1 MISFLYKKYFSN
13 PQLKSS
19 ICIEEGVIF
28 MCQKNS
34 LIKIIIV
41 LLILL
46 SISSFSYAQNDFE
59 DLQIPTEASDLINNF
74 SMIEYDI
81 ITFDKNGEK
90 NIDTNMKY
98 TYLGKEKINGIET
111 DKISIEIADKIQEN
125 TPNKIYFWFAD
136 NKVKQMQ
143 IDEQVLSENMAS
155 MMADRFLNT
164 IFSPLKQLE
173 QYNIAE
179 FKKVGK
185 VTKYTENY
193 EGNDLNITKIEVQN
207 IPEYE
212 LKYGMTEIAELKNTS
227 IVLAYEY
234 ISSES
239 KNQVNFKV
247 QDFQLH

>member
-1 MISFLYKKYFSN
+1 
-13 PQLKSS
+13 
-19 ICIEEGVIF
+19 
-28 MCQKNS
+28 MCFKNTC
-34 LIKIIIV
+34 IKISIV

-46 SISSFSYAQNDFE
+46 SISSFSYAQNNFE

-81 ITFDKNGEK
+81 ITLDKNGEK
-90 NIDTNMKY
+90 SLDTNMKY
-98 TYLGKEKINGIET
+98 TYLGKEKINGTDT

-136 NKVKQMQ
+136 DKVKQMQ

-173 QYNIAE
+173 QYNISE

-185 VTKYTENY
+185 VTNYTKTIA
-193 EGNDLNITKIEVQN
+193 GKDLNITKIEVRN

-212 LKYGMTEIAELKNTS
+212 LEYGMTEIAELENTS
-227 IVLAYEY
+227 VVLEYEY
-234 ISSES
+234 ISSEN

>member
-1 MISFLYKKYFSN
+1 
-13 PQLKSS
+13 
-19 ICIEEGVIF
+19 
-28 MCQKNS
+28 MCQKKS
-34 LIKIIIV
+34 LITIIIV

-46 SISSFSYAQNDFE
+46 SISSFIYAQKDFE

-81 ITFDKNGEK
+81 ITLDKNGEK
-90 NIDTNMKY
+90 SIDTNMKY
-98 TYLGKEKINGIET
+98 TYLGKEKINGTET
-111 DKISIEIADKIQEN
+111 DKISIEITDKIQEN
-125 TPNKIYFWFAD
+125 TPNKLYFWFAD

-173 QYNIAE
+173 QYNMSE
-179 FKKVGK
+179 FKKVGE
-185 VTKYTENY
+185 VTKYTETYGGKN
-193 EGNDLNITKIEVQN
+193 LNITKIEVRN

-212 LKYGMTEIAELKNTS
+212 LEYGMTEIAELENTS
-227 IVLAYEY
+227 VVLEYEY